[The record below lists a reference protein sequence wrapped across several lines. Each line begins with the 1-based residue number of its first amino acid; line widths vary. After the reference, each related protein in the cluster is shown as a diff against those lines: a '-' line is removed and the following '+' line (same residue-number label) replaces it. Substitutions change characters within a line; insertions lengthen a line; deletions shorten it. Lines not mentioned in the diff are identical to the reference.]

1 MRYHTVQNTSFSFLL
16 TLEEFRA
23 SFDETKIP
31 PSWLKITTIT
41 MICKRSRT
49 TDVDRFRKVFEAVP
63 SIRMSLGDGPLAY
76 EWRLGNTKF
85 YNQVTLENRD
95 GFSRRSVKL
104 FKNGTVHVTGCTDVV
119 DCQRCVKQINV
130 LFEKITG
137 VPTQP
142 TDENFQIVMIN
153 SSFTMN
159 YKLNLLEVEKCFKEY
174 PSVFAETHFEPGD
187 YSAVKI
193 KFRPSYDMKQV
204 TTSIFNTGNII
215 ITGAQTYK
223 EIAYAYNL
231 VVRTLHE
238 YTSGRVLCSP
248 YDVVQKFDTKYL
260 GFRIDDLLPIL
271 RRQGHK
277 SWCLTT
283 ENREINFSH

>member
-1 MRYHTVQNTSFSFLL
+1 
-16 TLEEFRA
+16 
-23 SFDETKIP
+23 
-31 PSWLKITTIT
+31 
-41 MICKRSRT
+41 MICKRRRV
-49 TDVDRFRKVFEAVP
+49 TDVEKFRRAFERVQK
-63 SIRMSLGDGPLAY
+63 INMSLGDGPASY
-76 EWRLGNTKF
+76 EWKLGTTKRAF

-95 GFSRRSVKL
+95 GYSRRSVKL

-119 DCQRCVKQINV
+119 DCHRCIKQINL
-130 LFEKITG
+130 LFSKITG
-137 VPTQP
+137 VPTEP

-159 YKLNLLEVEKCFKEY
+159 YKLNLLEVEKCFREH
-174 PSVFAETHFEPGD
+174 PSVFIETHFEPGD
-187 YSAVKI
+187 YSAVKV

-204 TTSIFNTGNII
+204 TASIFNTGNVIV
-215 ITGAQTYK
+215 TGANTYK

-231 VVRTLHE
+231 IVTTLHD
-238 YTSGRVLCSP
+238 YTGGRLLCTP
-248 YDVVQKFDTKYL
+248 YNVPERFDTKFL

-283 ENREINFSH
+283 TNRQINFSH